1 MNYELQMSQRGF
13 SLAGLLVILT
23 VLAVVLAYTV
33 PTQWSAVMKREREH
47 QTIFV
52 MEQYAR
58 GIQEFNRKTG
68 GVPTK
73 LEQLEEFNN
82 PRVMRRLYENPLSGE
97 LDWILVPPGADQP
110 GGQPGATPG
119 QGGAG
124 GVDRGRPAGR
134 GQGAGSQEQTAGGAD
149 YVGPFIGVRPPQTGE
164 SVLELNGAT
173 RYEEWSFTVNDLQ
186 QRQPGGGGQ
195 QQQQPTP
202 GAEPPG

>member
-1 MNYELQMSQRGF
+1 MNSDLRTSQNGF

-82 PRVMRRLYENPLSGE
+82 PRVMRKLYENPLSGE

-119 QGGAG
+119 QGAG
-124 GVDRGRPAGR
+124 GVDRGRPVGR
-134 GQGAGSQEQTAGGAD
+134 GQGTGPGQTPTAGGAD

-186 QRQPGGGGQ
+186 QKQQGGG

-202 GAEPPG
+202 GGEQ

>member
-1 MNYELQMSQRGF
+1 MNYELQNSQSGF

-119 QGGAG
+119 QGQAG
-124 GVDRGRPAGR
+124 LPRSTPPAR
-134 GQGAGSQEQTAGGAD
+134 GQGAGPGQTPAAGGAD

-195 QQQQPTP
+195 QQQGGP
-202 GAEPPG
+202 GGEQ